1 MEKSDEAEDDSW
13 TCIGWSGAEAPP
25 LNKPRASLGHHSNLL
40 PSPLCC
46 GTLPNSVTFL
56 AIHQRPLTTLQL
68 IAMESIETE
77 SRSALASGSIG
88 ARFISQN
95 AVDEAKERREEEWK
109 AAYER

>member
-1 MEKSDEAEDDSW
+1 MD
-13 TCIGWSGAEAPP
+13 
-25 LNKPRASLGHHSNLL
+25 
-40 PSPLCC
+40 
-46 GTLPNSVTFL
+46 
-56 AIHQRPLTTLQL
+56 
-68 IAMESIETE
+68 SIETQ

>member
-1 MEKSDEAEDDSW
+1 MERRHLHLGHE
-13 TCIGWSGAEAPP
+13 
-25 LNKPRASLGHHSNLL
+25 PRASLGHHGNLL

-46 GTLPNSVTFL
+46 GNEPNSVVTFL
-56 AIHQRPLTTLQL
+56 AIHQRPLTTLHL